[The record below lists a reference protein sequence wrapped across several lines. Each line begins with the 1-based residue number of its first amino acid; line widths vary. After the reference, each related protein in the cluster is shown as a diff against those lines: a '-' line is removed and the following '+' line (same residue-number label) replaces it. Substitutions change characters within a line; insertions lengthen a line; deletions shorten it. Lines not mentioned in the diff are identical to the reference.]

1 MQREPRSRLTLGYRV
16 TSELAQVFTNKNKNY
31 SMHPCVPA
39 TNKTVSFYTSLLIVG
54 VGVQS
59 LPVTADAQ
67 EARERSSFTI
77 GAFITDRRSTA
88 RLDSTQGPGTD
99 IDLEEDLGMETSLTV
114 ARIDGYYWITPRQ
127 RLDLSL
133 FDLSRTSTKQID
145 RMIDFGGEIFNVNTV
160 VASEADL
167 TILKAAYTFAV
178 VDRERGFLGITA
190 GLYVASTLLSLSE
203 ATLGTAKSEDL
214 TAPLPVIGLRGEY
227 EITDKISLRGAGEWF
242 RIDTGGVSGSLND
255 IYVGVDYGF
264 NERMAVGLAY
274 NGVSM
279 NIEASKTVGF
289 EGTLDWGYD
298 GFLLYFKFDF

>member
-1 MQREPRSRLTLGYRV
+1 MSRV
-16 TSELAQVFTNKNKNY
+16 LAQVFTNKNQNY

-39 TNKTVSFYTSLLIVG
+39 TNKTVSLCMSLLIVG
-54 VGVQS
+54 IGVQS

-77 GAFITDRRSTA
+77 GVFITDRRSTA
-88 RLDSTQGPGTD
+88 RLDSTLGPGTD
-99 IDLEEDLGMETSLTV
+99 IDLENDLGMETSSTV
-114 ARIDGYYWITPRQ
+114 ARIGGYYWITPRQ
-127 RLDLSL
+127 RLDFSL

-145 RMIDFGGEIFNVNTV
+145 QMIDFGDEVFNVNTV
-160 VASEADL
+160 VSAKSDL

-178 VDRERGFLGITA
+178 VDRERGFLGITG
-190 GLYVASTLLSLSE
+190 GLYVASTTLALSE

-227 EITDKISLRGAGEWF
+227 EITDRITLRGAGEWF
-242 RIDTGGVSGSLND
+242 QIDTGDVSGSLND

-274 NGVSM
+274 NDVSM
-279 NIEASKTVGF
+279 NIGASETGGF
-289 EGTLDWGYD
+289 EGALDWGYD

>member
-1 MQREPRSRLTLGYRV
+1 MSRV
-16 TSELAQVFTNKNKNY
+16 LAQVFTNKNQNY

-39 TNKTVSFYTSLLIVG
+39 TNKTVSLCMSLLIVG
-54 VGVQS
+54 IGVQS

-77 GAFITDRRSTA
+77 GVFITDRRSTA
-88 RLDSTQGPGTD
+88 RLDSTLGPGTD
-99 IDLEEDLGMETSLTV
+99 IDLENDLGMETSSTV
-114 ARIDGYYWITPRQ
+114 ARIGGYYWITPRQ
-127 RLDLSL
+127 RLDFSF

-145 RMIDFGGEIFNVNTV
+145 QMIDFGDEVFNVNTV
-160 VASEADL
+160 VSAKSDL

-178 VDRERGFLGITA
+178 VDRERGFLGITG
-190 GLYVASTLLSLSE
+190 GLYVASTTLALSE

-227 EITDKISLRGAGEWF
+227 EITDRITLRGAGEWF
-242 RIDTGGVSGSLND
+242 QIDTGDVSGSLND

-274 NGVSM
+274 NDVSM
-279 NIEASKTVGF
+279 NIGASETGGF
-289 EGTLDWGYD
+289 EGALDWGYD